1 MKKKVTIRD
10 IAREAG
16 VSPSTVSR
24 VINESAPVNK
34 ELKERVLKA
43 IEKLGYSPNPIARS
57 LRKGYTD
64 TVGFL
69 VPDIT
74 NPFFSHTIKGA
85 EDFFKNKDISL
96 IVCSSN
102 HDIKEEERLLQ
113 ILFSKKIDGLLFI
126 GSGRQN
132 QVLERF
138 LYDLKIVFV
147 DRIYKDLNSFY
158 VTSDNYSG
166 MKQIVNYLV
175 KIGHKSFVLL
185 NGEKDTY
192 SASER
197 LRGFLEALKEHGI
210 EEYQVFFGKFTYESG
225 FSLTKKLRKIPDAVV
240 CGNDL
245 MAYGAIDALEEMG
258 YRVPDDVSVTGF
270 DDIPFS
276 KHYKPSI
283 TTVKQPFHK
292 MGYEAARMLYKLMK
306 GRIKRPKGIVL
317 ETELIVREST
327 KRRGNRGNF

>member
-1 MKKKVTIRD
+1 MRKKVTIRD

-34 ELKERVLKA
+34 ELKEKVLEA
-43 IEKLGYSPNPIARS
+43 IKKLGYSPNPIARS
-57 LRKGYTD
+57 LRKGYTN

-85 EDFFKNKDISL
+85 EDFFKDKDISL

-113 ILFSKKIDGLLFI
+113 TLFSKKIDGLLFI
-126 GSGRQN
+126 GSGGQN
-132 QVLERF
+132 KVLEHF

-147 DRIYKDLNSFY
+147 DRIYENLSSFY
-158 VTSDNYSG
+158 VTSNNYNG
-166 MKQIVNYLV
+166 MKELVNYLV
-175 KIGHKSFVLL
+175 KIGHKSFVFL

-210 EEYQVFFGKFTYESG
+210 KEYQVFFGKFTYESG
-225 FSLTKKLRKIPDAVV
+225 FSLTKKLKKIPDAVV

-258 YRVPDDVSVTGF
+258 YKVPDDVSVTGF

-283 TTVKQPFHK
+283 TTVKQPFHE
-292 MGYEAARMLYKLMK
+292 MGYEAAKMLYKLMK

-317 ETELIVREST
+317 ETELIIREST
-327 KRRGNRGNF
+327 KRRRKYS